1 MAKNIQPFLTE
12 FFEHSPMVSPW
23 FPRPLCCC
31 TCRSSWGCNQ
41 SPKVARPCLEFPGR
55 STNLAPSKVIKE
67 LGSKRG
73 PKGGC
78 LGLVYMGL
86 VCCDVVT
93 FEKKHETG
101 GLTHHVGDC
110 RLTERIC
117 NWNDRRSLRF
127 GSEKLHQWQWRYMRY
142 TWDIHEIYMRY
153 TWDVQLVAN
162 FWGILVNNPSSFV
175 SHVCCATVNR
185 LTNPWPSCHRDSSRH
200 VWYEKPL
207 LYSTLW

>member
-1 MAKNIQPFLTE
+1 
-12 FFEHSPMVSPW
+12 
-23 FPRPLCCC
+23 
-31 TCRSSWGCNQ
+31 
-41 SPKVARPCLEFPGR
+41 VARPCLEFPGR

-142 TWDIHEIYMRY
+142 TWDIHEIYMRCS
-153 TWDVQLVAN
+153 VGGQLLGDLCQQSFVIRITRLLCNGQPVNQSLAILPSR
-162 FWGILVNNPSSFV
+162 FLQTCLIWKASVIFYPLVN
-175 SHVCCATVNR
+175 
-185 LTNPWPSCHRDSSRH
+185 
-200 VWYEKPL
+200 
-207 LYSTLW
+207 